1 MGRQQASQLAVS
13 FSASQCREIRQQV
26 ERICS
31 SPPFSSSHR
40 YPVLLRY
47 VVEQTLSGHSEDLKE
62 RTIGV
67 EAFHRSADYDSSAD
81 PAVRL
86 AATEVRKRLAQYYY
100 EPGREQE
107 LRIELP
113 VGSYVPCFRFPENPG
128 NPGLPIGRPRVW
140 KRSARWKK
148 TGVGGLGVAALV
160 VSLFL
165 FKPSNTSSARKPTSL
180 SSAAT
185 GPTSSNLD
193 QFWNQVVEANGSV
206 QLCIGLWPEERWM
219 QTGTD
224 LTTGMSDYEGLRK
237 IANLL
242 ESRKKRYLN
251 QLRVIGPRPSKL
263 SGLLDGPLIYVGPYE
278 AIAPLMAQW
287 RFSLDKET
295 DKQTGVR
302 RLWVRDRESTYDK
315 RWHTELVTLSQ
326 RSEGYAIITRVS
338 AGDFR
343 RPFVLVNGSDS
354 NARVGAVE
362 LLTNQKN
369 SEALF
374 GNLPENWQSMNF
386 QAVIE
391 TRTGKND
398 QVSAKVLVTHFW
410 K

>member
-1 MGRQQASQLAVS
+1 
-13 FSASQCREIRQQV
+13 
-26 ERICS
+26 
-31 SPPFSSSHR
+31 
-40 YPVLLRY
+40 VLLRY
-47 VVEQTLSGHSEDLKE
+47 VVEQTLTGHCEELKE

-100 EPGREQE
+100 ERGREQE

-113 VGSYVPCFRFPENPG
+113 VGSYVPCFRFPEDLGKSPG
-128 NPGLPIGRPRVW
+128 PPIPPRV
-140 KRSARWKK
+140 RTHSARWK
-148 TGVGGLGVAALV
+148 TGIGALGVVTLV
-160 VSLFL
+160 FSSYI
-165 FKPSNTSSARKPTSL
+165 FKPSNKTHAAPKATSSS
-180 SSAAT
+180 
-185 GPTSSNLD
+185 LD
-193 QFWNQVVEANGSV
+193 QFWDQIVQANGSV
-206 QLCIGLWPEERWM
+206 QLCIGLWPEEPWRPS
-219 QTGTD
+219 GTD
-224 LTTGMSDYEGLRK
+224 ATTGISDYEGIRK
-237 IANLL
+237 IADLL

-251 QLRVIGPRPSKL
+251 QLRVIGPRPSRL
-263 SGLLDGPLIYVGPYE
+263 SGLLDGPVIYVGPHE

-287 RFSLDKET
+287 RFSLNKEIDK
-295 DKQTGVR
+295 KTGAR

-315 RWHTELVTLSQ
+315 RWHTELLALPQ

-354 NARVGAVE
+354 NARIGAAE
-362 LLTNQKN
+362 LLTNLAN

-374 GNLPENWQSMNF
+374 GNAPKNWQDMNF

>member
-1 MGRQQASQLAVS
+1 MGHPQASQLATS
-13 FSASQCREIRQQV
+13 FSDSQCREIRQQV
-26 ERICS
+26 DRICN
-31 SPPFSSSHR
+31 SPPFSSSQR

-47 VVEQTLSGHSEDLKE
+47 VVEQTLTGHCEQLKE

-67 EAFHRSADYDSSAD
+67 EAFHRNADYDSSAD
-81 PAVRL
+81 PAVRI

-113 VGSYVPCFRFPENPG
+113 VGSYVPSFRFPEDVG
-128 NPGLPIGRPRVW
+128 KGSRPPTGPPRMVATVW
-140 KRSARWKK
+140 KRSARWT
-148 TGVGGLGVAALV
+148 TGIGALGVVALV
-160 VSLFL
+160 FSSHLVQLPNNTNPAP
-165 FKPSNTSSARKPTSL
+165 KATSSS
-180 SSAAT
+180 
-185 GPTSSNLD
+185 LD
-193 QFWNQVVEANGSV
+193 QFWGQIVQANGSV
-206 QLCIGLWPEERWM
+206 QLCIGLWPEEPWR
-219 QTGTD
+219 QTGTG
-224 LTTGMSDYEGLRK
+224 LTTGISDYEEVRK
-237 IANLL
+237 IADLL
-242 ESRKKRYLN
+242 ESRKKHYLN
-251 QLRVIGPRPSKL
+251 QLRVIGPGPSKL
-263 SGLLDGPLIYVGPYE
+263 SGLLDGPVIYVGPHE

-287 RFSLDKET
+287 RFSLNKEIDK
-295 DKQTGVR
+295 KTGAR

-315 RWHTELVTLSQ
+315 RWHTELLALPQ

-354 NARVGAVE
+354 NARIGAAE
-362 LLTNQKN
+362 LLTNLAN

-374 GNLPENWQSMNF
+374 GNAPKNWQDMNF